1 MISARWN
8 LAVGPVLMMGGAF
21 LTVVASTLLWELL
34 LIFMDLTDLQKSS
47 STKEVKELRVIVSR
61 DGDRNHW
68 SWWSVL

>member
-21 LTVVASTLLWELL
+21 LTVVASTLLWE
-34 LIFMDLTDLQKSS
+34 KSS

-61 DGDRNHW
+61 DGVRNHW
-68 SWWSVL
+68 SLWSIL

>member
-8 LAVGPVLMMGGAF
+8 LAVGPVLMIGGAF
-21 LTVVASTLLWELL
+21 LTVVASTLLWE
-34 LIFMDLTDLQKSS
+34 KSS